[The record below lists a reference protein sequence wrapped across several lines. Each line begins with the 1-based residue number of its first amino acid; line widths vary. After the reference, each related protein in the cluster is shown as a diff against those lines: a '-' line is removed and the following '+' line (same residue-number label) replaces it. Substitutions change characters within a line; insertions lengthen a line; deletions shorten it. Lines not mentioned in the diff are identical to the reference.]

1 MDGLGGRGVHVQP
14 VACVRARAPLS
25 PDKIPASSPLLRP
38 FSGRASDQKK
48 KLLCGFQQ
56 LLSCRERQD
65 HYRDFIEAKGL
76 VARDLTK

>member
-14 VACVRARAPLS
+14 VACVRAPLS